1 MTPRKVKPHATAK
14 PKKPSGKPTG
24 RKLVPQPHGGA
35 LLPGAGGGP
44 QPGSGRPPD
53 EWKATM
59 RRLRDRW
66 LVAAEAEKV
75 LENPTHPAW
84 LQAAKFIH
92 EAVEGKAPQPVDV
105 TSQGKALG
113 GVVLLPPMSK

>member
-1 MTPRKVKPHATAK
+1 VTPRKVKPHATAK
-14 PKKPSGKPTG
+14 PKKP
-24 RKLVPQPHGGA
+24 RKQRRDLVPQPHGGA
-35 LLPGAGGGP
+35 LRPGGDGVSG
-44 QPGSGRPPD
+44 GRPPD

-75 LENPTHPAW
+75 LENPAHPAW

>member
-14 PKKPSGKPTG
+14 PPKSGKKSREPI
-24 RKLVPQPHGGA
+24 PQPHGGA
-35 LLPGAGGGP
+35 LIPGAGKGP
-44 QPGSGRPPD
+44 PKGSGGRPPD
-53 EWKATM
+53 ESKATM

-75 LENPTHPAW
+75 LENPAHPAW

>member
-1 MTPRKVKPHATAK
+1 MTPRKPKRPAKTARKTATVIPAH
-14 PKKPSGKPTG
+14 GK
-24 RKLVPQPHGGA
+24 GA
-35 LLPGAGGGP
+35 LLAGGQIGNK
-44 QPGSGRPPD
+44 GGGRPPD

-75 LENPTHPAW
+75 LENPSHPAW
-84 LQAAKFIH
+84 LQAAKFLH